1 MVRHKIIYFFLI
13 LAGVAAILIAGTV
26 SIVNVSATEDDDLVV
41 LGRAIFFDTNL
52 SKPVGQSCASCH
64 DPAAGYAHPNVNL
77 PTSQGAIQSRYGNR
91 NANSVTYAM
100 FSPELYF
107 DPVPGPGVMEG
118 QYKGGLFWD
127 SRADTLEEQ
136 AKGPFL
142 NPLEMHNP
150 NKQIVVL
157 AVRQSNYADLFKSI
171 FGVTTFNDVETAY
184 DNIAN
189 ALAAFMRSPEV
200 NPFTSKYDYWKAGQA
215 QLTEDEYQGYLLF
228 TTNSAKCKNCH
239 PEPYFT
245 NFGHQ
250 NLGVPRNPDLPY
262 YFLNPNLN
270 PEGENWVDL
279 GLGAFLRTI
288 GVPEM
293 EAAMQD
299 GKMKIPSLRNV
310 AITPP
315 YEHNGY
321 FQTLRE
327 VVMFNNTRD
336 VPGADWPA
344 PEVPQNVH
352 RHMPPMPGTFGQLG
366 LTDLQ
371 VDQIVAFLQ
380 TLTDGY
386 QP

>member
-1 MVRHKIIYFFLI
+1 MVRQKILYFSLI
-13 LAGVAAILIAGTV
+13 FAGVAALLIAGTV
-26 SIVNVSATEDDDLVV
+26 SIVNVNAADNDDLIA
-41 LGRAIFFDTNL
+41 LGRDIFYDTHL
-52 SKPVGQSCASCH
+52 SRPVGQSCASCH
-64 DPAAGYAHPNVNL
+64 DPVAGYAHPNANI

-91 NANSVTYAM
+91 NANSITYAM
-100 FSPELYF
+100 FSPELYY
-107 DPVPGPGVMEG
+107 DPNPSPGVMEG

-150 NKQIVVL
+150 NKNTVVL
-157 AVRQSNYADLFKSI
+157 TVRQSNYADLFKNV
-171 FGVTTFNDVETAY
+171 FGASAFDDINIAY
-184 DNIAN
+184 DNIAS
-189 ALAAFMRSPEV
+189 ALAAYMRSPEV
-200 NPFTSKYDYWKAGQA
+200 NPFTSKYDYWKAGQV

-228 TTNSAKCKNCH
+228 TGSAKCKNCH

-262 YFLNPNLN
+262 YFLNPDLN
-270 PEGENWVDL
+270 PDGENYIDL

-288 GVPEM
+288 GVPEA

-321 FQTLRE
+321 FNTLTE

-336 VPGADWPA
+336 VPEANWPA

-366 LTDLQ
+366 LSDVQ